1 MTRFPDWWEWELEIS
16 SHCLKRMS
24 DRGFTEADL
33 RGMIA
38 DAESVELQDHG
49 TYLVTTSLERARWEV
64 IVTPDETKQVLI
76 VVTAYAVS

>member
-1 MTRFPDWWEWELEIS
+1 MTRFPDWWNWELEIS

-24 DRGFTEADL
+24 DRGFTETDV
-33 RGMIA
+33 RVMIA

-49 TYLVTTSLERARWEV
+49 TYIVATRLGRAGWEV
-64 IVTPDETKQVLI
+64 IVTPDANQQVLI

>member
-1 MTRFPDWWEWELEIS
+1 MTQFPDWWDWELEIG

-33 RGMIA
+33 RAMIE

-49 TYLVTTSLERARWEV
+49 TYIVVTKLEKERWEV
-64 IVTPDETKQVLI
+64 VVTPDEKKQVVI
-76 VVTAYAVS
+76 VVTAYADP